1 MLSTTI
7 TPVNFNSFSKSF
19 SKKTKLTKF
28 PIPLLTTQEILAQT
42 LNFRNAY
49 DLKKH
54 FSDKQYT
61 FVINQDNHI
70 NLSKRFHSILL
81 KFNFALDE
89 KESFFLF
96 SSIFGLE
103 ESRKLSIVDILKEL
117 NAIRDMKDSQMGKL
131 HFSDIN
137 DKVSLDFSYDYN
149 DKEKRSLLLR
159 TSNYENEIIDI
170 KNRYQ
175 NISKNTSMNSMF
187 LDGLNNLNPSK
198 DIQHKF
204 LELLDILFTYSSEE
218 LIKTFNSNR
227 RLFLVHCPK
236 MFIISLPIRKNHIL
250 SNGNIF
256 IRKYALLEKSYILNK
271 VFNFSEIDGLLI
283 LNNLQMK
290 TDTHNKYFSNS
301 RKNNDNKTK
310 KFTFN
315 TYEKAIQ
322 YLVKINSNNKYV
334 VVPINELVFGY
345 DSSAFHFGEYFG
357 LENKKIYKYSMINK
371 EKIFI

>member
-19 SKKTKLTKF
+19 SKKTKSTKF
-28 PIPLLTTQEILAQT
+28 PIPLLTAQEILAQT

-54 FSDKQYT
+54 FADKQYT

-96 SSIFGLE
+96 SLIFGLE

-117 NAIRDMKDSQMGKL
+117 NAIKDMKDSQMDKL

-137 DKVSLDFSYDYN
+137 DKVSLNFSYDYN
-149 DKEKRSLLLR
+149 DKEKRSLLLKV
-159 TSNYENEIIDI
+159 SNYENEIINI
-170 KNRYQ
+170 KNSYQ
-175 NISKNTSMNSMF
+175 NISKNTSINSMF

-204 LELLDILFTYSSEE
+204 LELLDILFTYSSEK

-227 RLFLVHCPK
+227 KLFLVNCPK
-236 MFIISLPIRKNHIL
+236 MFIVSLPIRKNHIL

-256 IRKYALLEKSYILNK
+256 IRKYVLLEKSYILNK

-301 RKNNDNKTK
+301 RGNNDNKTK

-345 DSSAFHFGEYFG
+345 DSGAFHFGEYFG
-357 LENKKIYKYSMINK
+357 IDNKKIYKYSLINQ
-371 EKIFI
+371 EKTFV